1 MVQRKRIDT
10 QKAQEALDHLDEI
23 PAPIISARR
32 FIIENFDRLEQS
44 KKSLL
49 DLHQFFM
56 ERGIHVGSFSYFRD
70 IYNHEKRSRKLAAA
84 AIVSSASSKS
94 ESISMTLS
102 KKVPMP
108 EPEKVTSSVDS
119 ITSAPIATATPLKH
133 ISETEKTSS
142 GEAGQSKKKK
152 SELNEEIWC
161 SFDMFTLQK
170 AKLSDGTLYYTDSYG
185 AGRMLFL
192 TAEEVDKFLEYKRQ
206 KEEDLLRRRQAHQ
219 KQAQG
224 K

>member
-1 MVQRKRIDT
+1 MAQRKRIDT

-44 KKSLL
+44 KKSLF

-70 IYNHEKRSRKLAAA
+70 VYNSEKRSRKLAA

-94 ESISMTLS
+94 ESKNTALS
-102 KKVPMP
+102 EKVPMP
-108 EPEKVTSSVDS
+108 KPEKVTSPVDS
-119 ITSAPIATATPLKH
+119 VTSVPIATATPLKH
-133 ISETEKTSS
+133 TSETEKISS
-142 GEAGQSKKKK
+142 EEDDQSKMGKRK
-152 SELNEEIWC
+152 SNEEIWC
-161 SFDMFTLQK
+161 SFDTFTLQK
-170 AKLSDGTLYYTDSYG
+170 TRVSGETLYFTDTYG

-192 TAEEVDKFLEYKRQ
+192 TAEEVEKFLEYKRQ
-206 KEEDLLRRRQAHQ
+206 KEEDLNRRRQAFQ